1 MTLLRTQL
9 RISLAFSA
17 SHWKKETNVA
27 TSARTM
33 NHHWQLCYL
42 NVNTIHMLAGSSVMR
57 LKAELG
63 HTEWIIALYRAY
75 ELRNRYLKR
84 AACKT

>member
-1 MTLLRTQL
+1 
-9 RISLAFSA
+9 
-17 SHWKKETNVA
+17 
-27 TSARTM
+27 M